1 MIGLLEDDVKKW
13 KNFKKIRSK
22 IDEKTIKIK
31 VKDREE
37 ARKKGD
43 FKLADT
49 IRKELESSGI
59 IIEDKDDKTIWK
71 YK

>member
-37 ARKKGD
+37 ARKKV
-43 FKLADT
+43 T
-49 IRKELESSGI
+49 
-59 IIEDKDDKTIWK
+59 TN
-71 YK
+71 